1 MPVDVTEYGQSR
13 VERMEP
19 AGELIWVCKA
29 EGICFGGY
37 YTSIMPLPENPGPFL
52 QFCPCLCVKGSQFL
66 AVDVA
71 IVRRLLK
78 GAFSSY
84 FSSSLMSIEVTGDLN
99 AFAGMS
105 TATIHTNLPLDRGT
119 VDGTMLRDVL
129 AYNTTSLEGY
139 TSENPLRFFS
149 FDITTAVGETG
160 ELSLLH
166 HPSSVSPDLLSWYVD
181 PFVGDDWYIGS
192 ADDNS
197 VLTTESF
204 TVRVIP
210 TPAAAALLAFAGL
223 ATLRRQR

>member
-1 MPVDVTEYGQSR
+1 MEPIAKFSFFLIASFVISSAAIAQTFFRTWFDAPETVIAGETFTVDVWAEVSGDW
-13 VERMEP
+13 V
-19 AGELIWVCKA
+19 GE
-29 EGICFGGY
+29 
-37 YTSIMPLPENPGPFL
+37 
-52 QFCPCLCVKGSQFL
+52 
-66 AVDVA
+66 
-71 IVRRLLK
+71 

-84 FSSSLMSIEVTGDLN
+84 LSSSLMSIEVTGDLN

-181 PFVGDDWYIGS
+181 PFVGDDWYLGS